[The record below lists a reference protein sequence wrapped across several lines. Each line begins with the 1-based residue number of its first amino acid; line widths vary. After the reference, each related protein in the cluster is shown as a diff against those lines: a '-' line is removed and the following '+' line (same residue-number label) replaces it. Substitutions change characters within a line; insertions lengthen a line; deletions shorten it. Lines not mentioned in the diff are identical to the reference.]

1 MKKLLL
7 LLLLV
12 FANAMQAQTI
22 RGYIYDEQDLPLE
35 GAFVYL
41 DGTTINASTNAKG
54 YFELKSASVI
64 NAVMVVS
71 FIGFEKFYLENPFSY
86 DKPVKVIMKES
97 ATMLDEVVIDRKLP
111 FTRKEMMKVFRE
123 QFLGKTAAGKSCRI
137 ENEDDIR
144 LGYNTTT
151 NALYASCK
159 NPIRIVNKRL
169 EYTIAFNLVNFEVEY
184 NALTLS
190 PHQILKSFYAG
201 TTAFTDVSKNGSADK
216 KRKKAYLGST
226 VHLMKTMAANTWEKE
241 KFQLYVDK
249 WPVDPINYFAVK
261 DTLSFKKIDALKQD
275 AKGMFTLTD
284 AATGKTSKIE
294 TYKSIK
300 YQVLYDGKEQ
310 SVFELTDGRIY
321 VDPNGLF
328 IPVDGIM
335 FGGYLAGL
343 KAGDLLPVD
352 YNYTP

>member
-1 MKKLLL
+1 
-7 LLLLV
+7 
-12 FANAMQAQTI
+12 MQAQTI
-22 RGYIYDEQDLPLE
+22 KGYVYDEQDLPLE

-54 YFELKSASVI
+54 YFELKSTSVI

-86 DKPVKVIMKES
+86 DKTLKVMMKES
-97 ATMLDEVVIDRKLP
+97 TTMLDEVVIDRKLP

-123 QFLGKTAAGKSCRI
+123 QFLGRTDAGKSCRI
-137 ENEDDIR
+137 ENEDDIK
-144 LGYNTTT
+144 LGYNTVT
-151 NALYASCK
+151 NTLYASCK
-159 NPIRIVNKRL
+159 TPIRIVNKRL
-169 EYTIAFNLVNFEVEY
+169 EYKIGFNLVNFEVNY
-184 NALTLS
+184 TSQSLS
-190 PHQILKSFYAG
+190 SLYMIKSFYAG
-201 TTAFTDVSKNGSADK
+201 TTAFTDVSNNGSADK

-226 VHLMKTMAANTWEKE
+226 VHLMKTMADNTWQKE

-249 WPVDPINYFAVK
+249 WPVDPIDYFTTS
-261 DTLSFKKIDALKQD
+261 DTLNLKKIEALNQD
-275 AKGMFTLTD
+275 SKGTAILTD
-284 AATGKTSKIE
+284 AATGKTSKIK

-300 YQVLYDGKEQ
+300 YQVLYDGNEQ
-310 SVFELTDGRIY
+310 SAFELTSGRIY
-321 VDPNGLF
+321 IDPNGLF

-352 YNYTP
+352 YKYTP